1 MEYADNH
8 NNGRDWMKAASP
20 EGCPADVAMA
30 VTLLAFCTGYTDA
43 ASVSAMARANHDT
56 FARIFP
62 DYPLN
67 DLSED
72 IIRRALIFIG
82 RENSPRLLEKFLL
95 PVIGNALTRCP
106 EDDTTTIIAPA
117 AHSEDQQPSPALPM
131 RAGGALGHIMVPGS
145 AQGRASINS
154 AYRAA
159 APTAASA
166 AAASLSVPDIQAV
179 TAMAAALPVAGLHDS
194 AGLSTNAGTVPSGAA
209 ASAAAGA
216 LPNVSEAAYA
226 TVYAQGT
233 AASSHPE
240 SAAVVEAAASV
251 DGRAGCEHGATLSH
265 FHTQDHAD
273 EQVHTHTYANANAHA
288 AASGSGIQTASGL
301 WDQHEDSIQVQSYGP
316 LILSTE
322 QRDSNDHSVNSPDFA
337 APSPSG
343 FDLYHDQLD
352 NWDKG
357 ASCPVG
363 SYTGSQGSD
372 LSSSGAGDIKV
383 HARSWGLADRQG
395 STLEELSALPAT
407 DQTPASSPD
416 QTPASSPAQAPLSS
430 PAPASAA
437 DHNAAGSADSQG
449 SPVTADVA
457 PAEAGNTAATAAA
470 EAIADATDNTG
481 AAMVAVT
488 TSGATD
494 NTAAAAT
501 ANDVSAAAAD
511 ITGAAVAA
519 RASTAEAAKGA
530 SGAATANGASVSARA
545 QAAYAASAAKAY
557 VESDALGRRADAA
570 SDVTPESEALSK
582 ASNTGSYTSLP
593 ASASAAVSDDS
604 SVAKAATNGAD
615 ATAHAADAAQNAAA
629 AAQSAA
635 AAAEAAASSSVRS
648 RTSSSASSYVESDDE
663 SSSDDEY
670 VDGRDRAFKPVLRN
684 IITVS
689 EDRTSKGRERHN
701 SSSVYLPAGKG
712 RMTLEELSISGA
724 AALNQL
730 SGRSRSSNAYSS
742 SFDSSQ
748 SGSSQWLHS
757 SLSERLNTGRPS
769 DKSMFP
775 AVRSTYTGSNG
786 YRVSAAAAMSALAA
800 LPGRKGSWNGVTGS
814 TAANTALSDNK
825 NSPQTITRTES
836 STAAPNSL
844 SAAAATDAATA
855 AKADACASDT
865 RSTTVDHGDARTM
878 AAQSVEQPA
887 HSKAAAMAA
896 PSMEQRQNLD
906 STATATSYVEKREH
920 QDATSA
926 AAHAVELHEH
936 QCATA
941 TAANA
946 VELHEHQEG
955 MATAAHGME
964 LHEHQ
969 DAAAAAAYVVELH
982 EHQEGIAASAHAVE
996 LHEYSEATGTTA
1008 SFVEKRKSQDA
1019 AAMAAPSSK
1028 HSQHLEHSTPDA
1040 LATEA
1045 HQDETASAGPDAY
1058 ADSASCA
1065 GLSSGSCSVSGA
1077 SSSSGPATG
1086 PGIYL
1091 RSQSGM
1097 GSDIDALTDAKLGYE
1112 SASATG
1118 SQEYVCQDTAAT
1130 AASNAASNAS
1140 GKGSPAHC
1148 AVEAVSL
1155 FEPEPGADPEAAFKA
1170 VSTAAATVKTAGT
1183 AKAAAAETSAVP
1195 SAPATVT
1202 ASGCAGIASNAGLE
1216 LLSGEEVL
1224 LKGPCEPDLQSR
1236 GRPAAEVTAA
1246 AASDCRHEQASH
1258 LVDLAAGDSDT
1269 QAAACASGQQAHCS
1283 SKQLADGGVAA
1294 QGSDETGLQDSD
1306 LSDRVSDS
1314 KTVSVSDCG
1323 YNSNVL
1329 TEVSGYLS
1337 AAISPLSEAHHGTL
1351 MGATAISLTAAV
1363 TSDPASCSQEQANT
1377 SAQTA
1382 GHGNQ
1387 ATVAGD
1393 SIGSARG
1400 AVSASGT
1407 VAANAQA
1414 DAAASFADSA
1424 AQVAGAGGAGAAVKA
1439 AGAAGIAPAVD
1450 AGAAAG
1456 AAPVTAADAVAAH
1469 SGQLSGTSDSAL
1481 VSHQV
1486 SETFRQHYLRRV
1498 IKTLSEADEEYGAA
1512 WAELC
1517 AAVGVPAPA
1526 MGAAATA
1533 AATAAAHAAA
1543 EAAATA
1549 AMKVAAAVAESQ
1561 LKTMGGTATRV
1572 AGGHGTAQSPGAA
1585 NQFSET
1591 FRQRYL
1597 RQTIKTLAAADE
1609 EYSAAWDELCESTSG
1624 LHRTGLAPAAAAAAA
1639 GAGAAAAAACT
1650 GRITAERSGFKSPWH
1665 ELAFYEGSRGLAM
1678 GYCLD
1683 GLECSDR
1690 NGATELVLSFDLRG
1704 CVVSAAGMTNPRIF
1718 VESVLFN
1725 HADYFV
1731 ALKSSQKAAC
1741 QTVREVCERTWGI
1754 PDFQY
1759 TFIDPVSAHRTVRLF
1774 TLVPGSAF
1782 ADDFLKKWPGLA
1794 PGSALMV
1801 RTLSGPSNS
1810 EGELVEER
1818 FFLSSL
1824 TFDGS
1829 DRNELLSEVI
1839 RNHYDGP
1846 RSRSWL
1852 MDINFYHYGSRSFNA
1867 DYLIGTTLLE
1877 KTAEKIMNH
1886 AVSHDGHVARTGGS
1900 SAGGRTGSRA
1910 SGSRST
1916 GRGTASRAGGAS
1928 RTAVKA
1934 SFNHLNTA
1942 LSSIYQYLSR

>member
-8 NNGRDWMKAASP
+8 NNGHDWIKAASP

-82 RENSPRLLEKFLL
+82 RENSQRLLEKFLL

-117 AHSEDQQPSPALPM
+117 AHSEDLQPSPALPM

-154 AYRAA
+154 AYSAA
-159 APTAASA
+159 APAAASA
-166 AAASLSVPDIQAV
+166 AAASLSVPDIHAV
-179 TAMAAALPVAGLHDS
+179 TAMAAALPVAGLPAS
-194 AGLSTNAGTVPSGAA
+194 AGLSTDAGTVPSGAA
-209 ASAAAGA
+209 ACAAAGA
-216 LPNVSEAAYA
+216 LPNVSEPAAA
-226 TVYAQGT
+226 TAYAQGT
-233 AASSHPE
+233 AASSQPE
-240 SAAVVEAAASV
+240 SAAVAEAAASV
-251 DGRAGCEHGATLSH
+251 DGRACCEHGATLPH

-273 EQVHTHTYANANAHA
+273 EQVHTHTHTYANANANAHA
-288 AASGSGIQTASGL
+288 AASGSGLKTASGL

-322 QRDSNDHSVNSPDFA
+322 QRDSNDHSVNSPEFA
-337 APSPSG
+337 TPSPSG
-343 FDLYHDQLD
+343 YDLYQDQLD

-372 LSSSGAGDIKV
+372 LCSSGAGDIKV
-383 HARSWGLADRQG
+383 HARSCGIADRQG

-407 DQTPASSPD
+407 DQTPASSP
-416 QTPASSPAQAPLSS
+416 AQAPLSS

-437 DHNAAGSADSQG
+437 EQVAAGLAYG
-449 SPVTADVA
+449 HGAPVTADVA
-457 PAEAGNTAATAAA
+457 PAAAGNTAVTADA
-470 EAIADATDNTG
+470 EAIAAEASNTDATVS
-481 AAMVAVT
+481 AMDK
-488 TSGATD
+488 SGATD

-501 ANDVSAAAAD
+501 TMAISCTAD

-519 RASTAEAAKGA
+519 RSTAAEDAKGA
-530 SGAATANGASVSARA
+530 SGAASANGDSAYARA
-545 QAAYAASAAKAY
+545 QAAYTASAAKADAA
-557 VESDALGRRADAA
+557 SDALGGRADAA
-570 SDVTPESEALSK
+570 SDVTPESEASSK
-582 ASNTGSYTSLP
+582 ASNTGSYTSVP

-604 SVAKAATNGAD
+604 SGSKADTNGAD
-615 ATAHAADAAQNAAA
+615 ATAHESAHVVHNEAA

-648 RTSSSASSYVESDDE
+648 RTSSSASSYVESGDE
-663 SSSDDEY
+663 NSSDDEY

-748 SGSSQWLHS
+748 SRSSQWLNS
-757 SLSERLNTGRPS
+757 SLRERLNTGSSS

-775 AVRSTYTGSNG
+775 AVRSAYTGSNG

-800 LPGRKGSWNGVTGS
+800 LPGRKGSWNGVTGT
-814 TAANTALSDNK
+814 TAAHTALSHNK
-825 NSPQTITRTES
+825 NSPQTVTRTES
-836 STAAPNSL
+836 ATAAPNSPS
-844 SAAAATDAATA
+844 SAAATYAATA

-865 RSTTVDHGDARTM
+865 RSTTVEHMDARTM
-878 AAQSVEQPA
+878 AAQSIEQPA

-896 PSMEQRQNLD
+896 PSMEQRQHLD
-906 STATATSYVEKREH
+906 TTAIAASYVEKREH
-920 QDATSA
+920 QDATATAAQPMDQRKPRDATAA

-936 QCATA
+936 QEA
-941 TAANA
+941 TAAA
-946 VELHEHQEG
+946 AHGIELHEHQE
-955 MATAAHGME
+955 ATAA
-964 LHEHQ
+964 
-969 DAAAAAAYVVELH
+969 A
-982 EHQEGIAASAHAVE
+982 AHAVE
-996 LHEYSEATGTTA
+996 LHEYSEATGTAA
-1008 SFVEKRKSQDA
+1008 SFVEKRKSHDA
-1019 AAMAAPSSK
+1019 AAMSAPSS
-1028 HSQHLEHSTPDA
+1028 QQPQQREHSTPSA

-1045 HQDETASAGPDAY
+1045 HQDETASAGSDAY
-1058 ADSASCA
+1058 ADSASCS

-1077 SSSSGPATG
+1077 SASSGPATG
-1086 PGIYL
+1086 LGIAL
-1091 RSQSGM
+1091 RSQSGR

-1112 SASATG
+1112 SASATATG
-1118 SQEYVCQDTAAT
+1118 SQVSVCQDTAAT
-1130 AASNAASNAS
+1130 AASNAAANVS

-1148 AVEAVSL
+1148 AAEAVSL

-1183 AKAAAAETSAVP
+1183 AKAAAAETSVAP
-1195 SAPATVT
+1195 SAQSAPATVT
-1202 ASGCAGIASNAGLE
+1202 ASGRAGITSNAGLE
-1216 LLSGEEVL
+1216 LLSGEEAL

-1236 GRPAAEVTAA
+1236 GRSAAEAA
-1246 AASDCRHEQASH
+1246 AASDYRHEQASQ
-1258 LVDLAAGDSDT
+1258 LVDLAARDSDA
-1269 QAAACASGQQAHCS
+1269 QAAACARGQQAHCS
-1283 SKQLADGGVAA
+1283 SKQLAEGGVAA
-1294 QGSDETGLQDSD
+1294 QGADETGLQDTD
-1306 LSDRVSDS
+1306 LSDRASGS
-1314 KTVSVSDCG
+1314 KTVSVSNCG
-1323 YNSNVL
+1323 YNSTVL

-1337 AAISPLSEAHHGTL
+1337 AAISPLSEAHSGTL
-1351 MGATAISLTAAV
+1351 MGSTAISLTAAV
-1363 TSDPASCSQEQANT
+1363 TSDPASCAQEQAST
-1377 SAQTA
+1377 AARTA

-1387 ATVAGD
+1387 AQVAGD
-1393 SIGSARG
+1393 GTGSARG
-1400 AVSASGT
+1400 SVPASGT

-1414 DAAASFADSA
+1414 DAAVSVADSA
-1424 AQVAGAGGAGAAVKA
+1424 AQVAGAGGAGSERQA
-1439 AGAAGIAPAVD
+1439 AGAVDIAPAVD

-1456 AAPVTAADAVAAH
+1456 AAPVTAADAVAAR
-1469 SGQLSGTSDSAL
+1469 SGQLSGTYDSAL

-1549 AMKVAAAVAESQ
+1549 AMQAAATAAMKAAAAVAESQ
-1561 LKTMGGTATRV
+1561 LQAMEGKASRE
-1572 AGGHGTAQSPGAA
+1572 AGGHGTAQIPDAA

-1624 LHRTGLAPAAAAAAA
+1624 LHGTGLAPAAALSHHGMSWPFMRAA
-1639 GAGAAAAAACT
+1639 
-1650 GRITAERSGFKSPWH
+1650 EVLPW
-1665 ELAFYEGSRGLAM
+1665 A
-1678 GYCLD
+1678 
-1683 GLECSDR
+1683 
-1690 NGATELVLSFDLRG
+1690 
-1704 CVVSAAGMTNPRIF
+1704 I
-1718 VESVLFN
+1718 
-1725 HADYFV
+1725 
-1731 ALKSSQKAAC
+1731 
-1741 QTVREVCERTWGI
+1741 
-1754 PDFQY
+1754 
-1759 TFIDPVSAHRTVRLF
+1759 
-1774 TLVPGSAF
+1774 
-1782 ADDFLKKWPGLA
+1782 
-1794 PGSALMV
+1794 ALM
-1801 RTLSGPSNS
+1801 
-1810 EGELVEER
+1810 
-1818 FFLSSL
+1818 
-1824 TFDGS
+1824 
-1829 DRNELLSEVI
+1829 
-1839 RNHYDGP
+1839 
-1846 RSRSWL
+1846 
-1852 MDINFYHYGSRSFNA
+1852 
-1867 DYLIGTTLLE
+1867 
-1877 KTAEKIMNH
+1877 
-1886 AVSHDGHVARTGGS
+1886 
-1900 SAGGRTGSRA
+1900 
-1910 SGSRST
+1910 
-1916 GRGTASRAGGAS
+1916 
-1928 RTAVKA
+1928 
-1934 SFNHLNTA
+1934 A
-1942 LSSIYQYLSR
+1942 LSAQTEMVPLTLCCPSTCVAVW

>member
-8 NNGRDWMKAASP
+8 NNGHDWMKAASP

-62 DYPLN
+62 DYPLK

-117 AHSEDQQPSPALPM
+117 AHSEDLQPFPALPM

-145 AQGRASINS
+145 AHGRASINS
-154 AYRAA
+154 AYIAA
-159 APTAASA
+159 AQA
-166 AAASLSVPDIQAV
+166 AADAGTASLSVPGIQSG
-179 TAMAAALPVAGLHDS
+179 TAMAASLPVAGLPAVAS
-194 AGLSTNAGTVPSGAA
+194 LSPDAGTVPSGAA
-209 ASAAAGA
+209 ACAAVGA
-216 LPNVSEAAYA
+216 QPNVSEPAAA
-226 TVYAQGT
+226 TAYAQGT
-233 AASSHPE
+233 AASSQPE
-240 SAAVVEAAASV
+240 SAAVAEAAASV

-273 EQVHTHTYANANAHA
+273 AQVHTHTYANGNAHA
-288 AASGSGIQTASGL
+288 AASGSGLKTASGL
-301 WDQHEDSIQVQSYGP
+301 WDQHEDSIQIQSYGP
-316 LILSTE
+316 LILNTE
-322 QRDSNDHSVNSPDFA
+322 QRDSNNHSVNSPEFA
-337 APSPSG
+337 TPSPSG

-363 SYTGSQGSD
+363 SYTGSQASD
-372 LSSSGAGDIKV
+372 LCSSGAGDIKV

-407 DQTPASSPD
+407 DQTPASSP
-416 QTPASSPAQAPLSS
+416 AQAPLSS

-437 DHNAAGSADSQG
+437 DHNAAGSAYG
-449 SPVTADVA
+449 HGATLTAYVA

-470 EAIADATDNTG
+470 EAIADAADKTG
-481 AAMVAVT
+481 AAMAAVT
-488 TSGATD
+488 TSCATD

-501 ANDVSAAAAD
+501 AKGVSAAAD

-519 RASTAEAAKGA
+519 RATAAQDAKGA
-530 SGAATANGASVSARA
+530 SGAASANGASVSVRA
-545 QAAYAASAAKAY
+545 QAAYAASAAKADAA
-557 VESDALGRRADAA
+557 SDALGGRADAA
-570 SDVTPESEALSK
+570 SDVTPESEVASK
-582 ASNTGSYTSLP
+582 AYNTGSYTSVP
-593 ASASAAVSDDS
+593 ASASASVSDDS
-604 SVAKAATNGAD
+604 SVAKAATNGAV
-615 ATAHAADAAQNAAA
+615 ATAHAAAAAQNEAA

-635 AAAEAAASSSVRS
+635 AAVEAAASSSARC
-648 RTSSSASSYVESDDE
+648 RTGSSSSSYVESGDE

-748 SGSSQWLHS
+748 SGSSQWLNS
-757 SLSERLNTGRPS
+757 SLSERLNTGSSS

-775 AVRSTYTGSNG
+775 AVRSAYTGSNG
-786 YRVSAAAAMSALAA
+786 YRVSAAAAMSVLAA
-800 LPGRKGSWNGVTGS
+800 LPGRKGSWNGVTGT
-814 TAANTALSDNK
+814 TAANTALSPNK

-836 STAAPNSL
+836 SAAAPDSP
-844 SAAAATDAATA
+844 SAAAATAVTIA

-865 RSTTVDHGDARTM
+865 RSTTVEHGDARAM

-887 HSKAAAMAA
+887 HSQAAAMGA
-896 PSMEQRQNLD
+896 PSMEQRQHLD
-906 STATATSYVEKREH
+906 TTATATSNVEKREH
-920 QDATSA
+920 QDATAAAAQPMDQRKHQDATAA

-936 QCATA
+936 QDGT
-941 TAANA
+941 
-946 VELHEHQEG
+946 
-955 MATAAHGME
+955 
-964 LHEHQ
+964 
-969 DAAAAAAYVVELH
+969 AAAAHAMELH
-982 EHQEGIAASAHAVE
+982 EHQEGIATAAHAVKLHEHQEGIATAASSVE
-996 LHEYSEATGTTA
+996 LHEYSDATGTAA
-1008 SFVEKRKSQDA
+1008 SYVEQRKSQDA
-1019 AAMAAPSSK
+1019 AAMAAPSRQ
-1028 HSQHLEHSTPDA
+1028 QHQQKESSAMDA

-1045 HQDETASAGPDAY
+1045 HQHETASAGYDAY

-1077 SSSSGPATG
+1077 SSSSGPDTG
-1086 PGIYL
+1086 SGIDL
-1091 RSQSGM
+1091 RSQSCM
-1097 GSDIDALTDAKLGYE
+1097 GSDIDALTDAKLGYD
-1112 SASATG
+1112 SSSATG
-1118 SQEYVCQDTAAT
+1118 SQGSVCQDAAAT
-1130 AASNAASNAS
+1130 AASDAASNAS

-1148 AVEAVSL
+1148 AVEAMSL

-1170 VSTAAATVKTAGT
+1170 VSTAAATVKAAGT
-1183 AKAAAAETSAVP
+1183 AKAAAAETSAAP
-1195 SAPATVT
+1195 SAQSAPATVT

-1216 LLSGEEVL
+1216 PLSGEEAL

-1236 GRPAAEVTAA
+1236 GRSAAEVTAA
-1246 AASDCRHEQASH
+1246 SDYRHEQASQ
-1258 LVDLAAGDSDT
+1258 LVDLAACDSVA
-1269 QAAACASGQQAHCS
+1269 QAAACARGQQAHCS
-1283 SKQLADGGVAA
+1283 GKLLADGGVAA
-1294 QGSDETGLQDSD
+1294 QGADETGLQDSD

-1314 KTVSVSDCG
+1314 KAVSVCDSGDNCT
-1323 YNSNVL
+1323 VL

-1337 AAISPLSEAHHGTL
+1337 AAISPLSEANHGTL
-1351 MGATAISLTAAV
+1351 MGSTAISLTAAV
-1363 TSDPASCSQEQANT
+1363 TSDPSSCAQDQVSTA
-1377 SAQTA
+1377 AQTA
-1382 GHGNQ
+1382 GRSNQ
-1387 ATVAGD
+1387 AQVAGD
-1393 SIGSARG
+1393 GTGSARG
-1400 AVSASGT
+1400 SVPASGAA
-1407 VAANAQA
+1407 AANALA
-1414 DAAASFADSA
+1414 DAAASVADSA
-1424 AQVAGAGGAGAAVKA
+1424 AQVASAGGAGSAGHA

-1450 AGAAAG
+1450 AGGAAG
-1456 AAPVTAADAVAAH
+1456 SAPVTAADAVAAR
-1469 SGQLSGTSDSAL
+1469 SGQLSGTTDSAL

-1543 EAAATA
+1543 EAAAHAAMQAAATA
-1549 AMKVAAAVAESQ
+1549 AMKAAAAVAESQ
-1561 LKTMGGTATRV
+1561 LQTMGGTATRG
-1572 AGGHGTAQSPGAA
+1572 AGGHGTAQIPDAA

-1609 EYSAAWDELCESTSG
+1609 EYSAAWDELCESTAG
-1624 LHRTGLAPAAAAAAA
+1624 LHRTGLAPAAA
-1639 GAGAAAAAACT
+1639 AAAAAACT

-1690 NGATELVLSFDLRG
+1690 NGATDLVLSFDLRG
-1704 CVVSAAGMTNPRIF
+1704 CVVSAAGMANPRIF

-1782 ADDFLKKWPGLA
+1782 AEDFLKKWPGLA

-1801 RTLSGPSNS
+1801 RTLSGPVNS
-1810 EGELVEER
+1810 DGELVEER

-1839 RNHYDGP
+1839 SNHYDGP

-1886 AVSHDGHVARTGGS
+1886 AVSHGGHVARTGSS
-1900 SAGGRTGSRA
+1900 SAGGHTGSRA

-1916 GRGTASRAGGAS
+1916 GRGTASRAGAAS